1 MKYLLLISSMLFGCS
16 SIPVCDPEKE
26 NCEENNRE
34 GNPLM
39 RSEEDSHNSPPDFV
53 YISVL

>member
-16 SIPVCDPEKE
+16 SIPVCDPERE